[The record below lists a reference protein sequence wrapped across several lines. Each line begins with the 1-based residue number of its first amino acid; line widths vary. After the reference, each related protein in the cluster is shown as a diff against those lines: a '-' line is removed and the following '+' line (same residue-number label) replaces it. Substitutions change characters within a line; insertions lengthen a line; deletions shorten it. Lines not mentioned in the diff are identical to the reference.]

1 MNSIISKM
9 AIAFGASCKKSA
21 PVHSTSIQSELFN
34 YLKPEQKEI
43 LKTILRLIKH
53 RYQTV
58 LCIAL
63 LDYLEGFGYQ
73 STGNPMLD
81 SLQHSIIE
89 LCKLHPLRAP
99 MNN

>member
-1 MNSIISKM
+1 M
-9 AIAFGASCKKSA
+9 
-21 PVHSTSIQSELFN
+21 
-34 YLKPEQKEI
+34 
-43 LKTILRLIKH
+43 RLIKH

>member
-1 MNSIISKM
+1 M
-9 AIAFGASCKKSA
+9 
-21 PVHSTSIQSELFN
+21 QSELFN

-43 LKTILRLIKH
+43 LKPILRLIKH

-58 LCIAL
+58 LCISL